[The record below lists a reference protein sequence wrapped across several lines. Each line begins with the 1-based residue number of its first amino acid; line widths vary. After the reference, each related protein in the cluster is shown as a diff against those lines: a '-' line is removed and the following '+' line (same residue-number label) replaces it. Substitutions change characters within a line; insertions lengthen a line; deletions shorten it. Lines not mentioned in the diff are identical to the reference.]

1 MCKERYKVNR
11 KIILNIL
18 LIVVLV
24 LGILF
29 ALMFKVVKVEGDSM
43 YPKLSDGQL
52 VLISKNYDEINKNDI
67 VVFKTD
73 DGYAIKRVIAVPT
86 DEIVL
91 DQNTIHLNGIK
102 LSPFTYDGEQ
112 KIEYNLNESEY
123 FVVGDN
129 YKVSYDSRDFGPIDS
144 SKIIGKLVDFN

>member
-1 MCKERYKVNR
+1 MCKEHYKVNR
-11 KIILNIL
+11 KIVLNIL

-29 ALMFKVVKVEGDSM
+29 ALLFKVVKVEGYSM

-52 VLISKNYDEINKNDI
+52 VLTSKNYDTIKKNDI

-73 DGYAIKRVIAVPT
+73 DGYAIKRVIAVPG

-91 DQNTIHLNGIK
+91 DQNIVYLNGVK
-102 LSPFTYDGEQ
+102 LSPYTYDGER
-112 KIEYNLNESEY
+112 KIAYNLNESQY

-129 YKVSYDSRDFGPIDS
+129 YKVSYDSRDFGPIYS

>member
-11 KIILNIL
+11 KIIANIL
-18 LIVVLV
+18 LVVVLL

-29 ALMFKVVKVEGDSM
+29 ALLFKVVKVDGDSM

-52 VLISKNYDEINKNDI
+52 VLISRNYDSINKNDI
-67 VVFKTD
+67 IVFKTD

-91 DQNTIHLNGIK
+91 DQNTVYLNGVK
-102 LSPFTYDGEQ
+102 LSPYTYDGEQ
-112 KIEYNLNESEY
+112 KMSYMLSESQY

-129 YKVSYDSRDFGPIDS
+129 YRVSYDSRDFGPIDS
-144 SKIIGKLVDFN
+144 SQIIGKLVNFK

>member
-52 VLISKNYDEINKNDI
+52 VLISKNYDTINKNDI

-73 DGYAIKRVIAVPT
+73 NGYAIKRVIAVPT

-91 DQNTIHLNGIK
+91 DQDTIYLNGVK
-102 LSPFTYDGEQ
+102 LSPYTYDGEQ
-112 KIEYNLNESEY
+112 KTSYTLNESQY

>member
-18 LIVVLV
+18 LIVVLL

-43 YPKLSDGQL
+43 YPKLLDGQL
-52 VLISKNYDEINKNDI
+52 VLISKNYDTINKNDI

-91 DQNTIHLNGIK
+91 DQNTVYLNGVK
-102 LSPFTYDGEQ
+102 LSPYTYDGEQ
-112 KIEYNLNESEY
+112 KMSYTLSESQY